1 MSRVLVYKTMN
12 KKTTWP
18 KEWAEYDEFREHWQ
32 EFKQILGKDL
42 PGKFLCV
49 RVNMNLVICV
59 IAVKNNHD
67 IFNFNKALTNLKDD
81 YPNRAIVSLEEYCG
95 G

>member
-1 MSRVLVYKTMN
+1 MNRVLVYKTMT
-12 KKTTWP
+12 KKTAWP
-18 KEWAEYDEFREHWQ
+18 KEWNQHDEFREHWQ

-49 RVNMNLVICV
+49 RINMNLVLCV

-67 IFNFNKALTNLKDD
+67 IFNFNKCLEVLKEE
-81 YPNRAIVSLEEYCG
+81 YPNRAFVSLDQKD
-95 G
+95 